1 MDEHSLRIA
10 FERAVKHSKPEF
22 EQFFLAQFLGL
33 QCEYDDEA
41 CVVQFEVKDYMFNP
55 QGTLHGGVIATVMD
69 ISMGHLLKRMSGPG
83 TTLEMKT
90 QYVRPVQSGKLY
102 CTGEFTHRGRG
113 ISYLRSSLTDAEGN
127 LIAFATA
134 TWKLLKT

>member
-1 MDEHSLRIA
+1 MNTPCAQRLSEQLSIQSHSLSNFSWR
-10 FERAVKHSKPEF
+10 SS
-22 EQFFLAQFLGL
+22 
-33 QCEYDDEA
+33 DDGA

-90 QYVRPVQSGKLY
+90 QYVRPVQTGKLY
-102 CTGEFTHRGRG
+102 CKGEFTHRGRG

-134 TWKLLKT
+134 TWKLLKI

>member
-1 MDEHSLRIA
+1 MDEHSLRTA
-10 FERAVKHSKPEF
+10 FERAVKLSKPEF

-33 QCEYDDEA
+33 QFEYDDEV
-41 CVVQFEVKDYMFNP
+41 CVVHFDVKDYMFNP

-69 ISMGHLLKRMSGPG
+69 ISMGHLLKHMSGVG

-90 QYVRPVQSGKLY
+90 QYVRPVQTGKL
-102 CTGEFTHRGRG
+102 CCKGEFTHRGRG
-113 ISYLRSSLTDAEGN
+113 ISYLRSSLTDSEGK

-134 TWKLLKT
+134 TWKLLKL